1 MPRRR
6 LFMVLGA
13 ANGVVV
19 IETKAPTPGKLRAS
33 YNFTGGL
40 TVPDLS
46 DYNLMNAREKL
57 DAEIAADFY
66 ENDDDLQYQQLQ
78 QELIAKRN
86 NVLKGVDSDWISQPL
101 RNEFNHKHSLYIEG
115 GVNDIRFGV
124 DLRYDVQN
132 GVMKGSGRKVVGTGF
147 LIDYRSKHLQI
158 KNKVSYDVKKSTNS
172 PYGTFSE
179 YTTRLPYVPFVDENG
194 VLFEDLTLALRFQHE
209 KSFLRS

>member
-1 MPRRR
+1 M
-6 LFMVLGA
+6 
-13 ANGVVV
+13 
-19 IETKAPTPGKLRAS
+19 
-33 YNFTGGL
+33 
-40 TVPDLS
+40 
-46 DYNLMNAREKL
+46 
-57 DAEIAADFY
+57 
-66 ENDDDLQYQQLQ
+66 
-78 QELIAKRN
+78 IAKRN

-194 VLFEDLTLALRFQHE
+194 DYLKTLPWHYGSNTKNPFYEAKILNNYD
-209 KSFLRS
+209 K